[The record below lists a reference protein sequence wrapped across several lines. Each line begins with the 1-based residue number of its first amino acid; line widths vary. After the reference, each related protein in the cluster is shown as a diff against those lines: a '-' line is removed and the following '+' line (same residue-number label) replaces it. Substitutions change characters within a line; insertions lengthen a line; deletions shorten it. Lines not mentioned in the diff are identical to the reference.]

1 MAVPA
6 FLSYSHQDRQL
17 AGLIKGTLNY
27 YGFDTFLAHEDLQ
40 PSVEW
45 QEIILINLKECL
57 VFLPL
62 LTDSFIKSDWTDQ
75 ETGIAIALDKI
86 IVPIN

>member
-1 MAVPA
+1 MIPA
-6 FLSYSHQDRQL
+6 FLSYSHQDRRL
-17 AGLIKGTLNY
+17 AGAIKIVLDY

-45 QEIILINLKECL
+45 QQVIVRQLKGCA

-62 LTDSFIKSDWTDQ
+62 LTESFAKSD
-75 ETGIAIALDKI
+75 
-86 IVPIN
+86 